1 MPEYIWLGAHVRL
14 SHQHRTMMR
23 VATRQRRNV
32 RAGFLVAASLRYFPV
47 W

>member
-1 MPEYIWLGAHVRL
+1 MPAYIWLGAHVRL
-14 SHQHRTMMR
+14 SHRHRTTMR

-32 RAGFLVAASLRYFPV
+32 RAGFSWAASLRYFPV